1 MKEKQISMEE
11 QNKKPPTPLQMAIR
25 DSVKALLKGSDS
37 KQKKIA
43 QDTGITEATISEYAR
58 GKKLPRMEYAVL
70 IADYLGISVDEL
82 IGHKNNHSDIKT
94 LSELLAAIYA
104 INEVLPLRYENNS
117 LKFDNA
123 IVSKYLSDWEALK
136 SLSADQAG
144 EGIIENWKKGVASN
158 TSDVI
163 IEYGYRTADEWSNEL
178 VEDFKKWFYPQI
190 NNGYMIS
197 VEGYPDLRSAYYPNW
212 ERIHID
218 VPMKVLEKVRE
229 KLDITI
235 LDSSSEE
242 SDTEEALLE

>member
-11 QNKKPPTPLQMAIR
+11 QKKKTPTPVQKAISG
-25 DSVKALLKGSDS
+25 SVKAFLKGSDS

-43 QDTGITEATISEYAR
+43 LDTGITEATISEYAR
-58 GKKLPRMEYAVL
+58 GRKLPRLDYAYL
-70 IADYLGISVDEL
+70 IADYFKISVDEL
-82 IGHKNNHSDIKT
+82 IGHKNKYTDIKT

-117 LKFDNA
+117 LKFDNP

-144 EGIIENWKKGVASN
+144 EGIIDNWKKGVASN

-163 IEYGYRTADEWSNEL
+163 IEYGYRSAAEWSDEL
-178 VEDFKKWFYPQI
+178 VADFEKWFYPQI
-190 NNGYMIS
+190 TNVLE
-197 VEGYPDLRSAYYPNW
+197 VEGYPDLRSAYYPRW
-212 ERIHID
+212 DADHTGIPEE
-218 VPMKVLEKVRE
+218 VLKLVRE

-235 LDSSSEE
+235 LDNQSE
-242 SDTEEALLE
+242 DKK